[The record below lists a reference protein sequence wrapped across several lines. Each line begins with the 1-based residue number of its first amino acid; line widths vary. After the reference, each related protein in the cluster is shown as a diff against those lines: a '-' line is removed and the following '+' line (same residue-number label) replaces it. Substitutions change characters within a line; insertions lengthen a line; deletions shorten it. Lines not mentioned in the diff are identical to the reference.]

1 MSVWPTLLGL
11 GAYIIAPKLLGKLR
25 EQKIQVIHATPG
37 RLRLQNERWK
47 NEQAA
52 LYIEKAL
59 VAHPLIQACRVSP
72 ITGSLVLE
80 FSTLYLQQEELDAI
94 FQLVTDVTVESF
106 AVTND
111 KLMNSVRGTFER
123 VNGNVKKTTNGYASV
138 DSLLLVYFVF
148 QGIRSFPA
156 NPAFASSLFYWAYT
170 VLKNSAEKGG
180 DSNR

>member
-1 MSVWPTLLGL
+1 LWSTLLGL

-25 EQKIQVIHATPG
+25 EQKIQVIHAAPG
-37 RLRLQNERWK
+37 RLRLQNQRWK
-47 NEQAA
+47 NEQTAV
-52 LYIEKAL
+52 YIEKAL
-59 VAHPLIQACRVSP
+59 TGHPLIETCRVSP

-80 FSTLYLQQEELDAI
+80 FANPYLQQAELDEI
-94 FQLVTDVTVESF
+94 FQLVTDVTIESF

-111 KLMNSVRGTFER
+111 KLMNTVRGSFER
-123 VNGNVKKTTNGYASV
+123 INGNVKKTTNGYASV

-180 DSNR
+180 DGNR